1 MFEYSIWI
9 LGSVIFGNRLVDV
22 HNDTIYNP
30 GEYVFEDE
38 DDIEY
43 HQHIWSPTS
52 LTKIDVTRRYYNQWE
67 SKKCLELKLWIP
79 NKSVTLSLSIQ
90 KSINHWLPWFGNG
103 RKATQLWKIIWQEGT
118 KSDDEMVWIRDERTR
133 LRTGA
138 ASTRELVRTWSCLK
152 FSGVNKL
159 ESPNLRHIIYMI
171 QGLYEQGLLSIHLT
185 DNRSL
190 RIIDQTIPTYL
201 RSAFW
206 LFFLLCRINF
216 AE

>member
-138 ASTRELVRTWSCLK
+138 ASTRELVWTWSCLK

-171 QGLYEQGLLSIHLT
+171 QGFIWYKDCMNKDCCPFIWPIIGHYELLT
-185 DNRSL
+185 R
-190 RIIDQTIPTYL
+190 
-201 RSAFW
+201 
-206 LFFLLCRINF
+206 LFQPIWDPHFGYF
-216 AE
+216 FTF